1 MTAGPYLTPLRK
13 PYVDGFTTRV
23 ALLRPES
30 CGCVE
35 LASADP
41 ARFAV
46 ICQNFLTRDK
56 DWKVLREGLRIS
68 QRIGQLRPL
77 ADFVDAQIARSAPGS
92 ARRTG
97 HHIVAVLKETAS
109 GAKNDRV
116 KRKKVMALAQ
126 AREIDAILHG
136 AVAHPGPLADAR

>member
-77 ADFVDAQIARSAPGS
+77 ADFVDAQIAPIDDSDRPVRHQVPQGALATTSSPCSRRPHPAPRTTASS
-92 ARRTG
+92 ARR
-97 HHIVAVLKETAS
+97 
-109 GAKNDRV
+109 
-116 KRKKVMALAQ
+116 
-126 AREIDAILHG
+126 
-136 AVAHPGPLADAR
+136 